1 MLYELHKIFSLECQM
16 TTLRYF
22 PKILWI
28 VFFFNFTVSNKLNA
42 ELNGVKILPEKVA
55 QLQI

>member
-1 MLYELHKIFSLECQM
+1 M